1 MRVYKKEDTSMFE
14 ELKELILNYV
24 EVDEEEIEL
33 DSRFSEDL
41 GFNSYDFMCMLGDA
55 EDEFDVEIDESEA
68 GKCKTVEELI
78 DYLEAQK

>member
-1 MRVYKKEDTSMFE
+1 MLEQ
-14 ELKELILNYV
+14 LKELILNYV
-24 EVDEEEIEL
+24 EVEDEEIVL
-33 DSRFSEDL
+33 SARFSEDL